1 MIWKSKRSLDSYPAS
16 KWSIPTFG
24 ASKVLTV
31 APLLHSLLAT
41 AHASPG
47 EAQAT
52 APDQSVLL
60 WIGLAI
66 VAGVAI
72 SAAILQRRDKLIV
85 FRDYTDATITV
96 LSFLVP
102 LAAFWVLKSNESD
115 RTLLWLVSGGLLA
128 VAVSLMLINTAD
140 ANGGL
145 GNPYF
150 YLALAAKLIFMVVF
164 LLLVALIVARMFRG
178 SMARKSD
185 ETQWEYEQR
194 KEREARE
201 AAAAGAALA
210 DLIAGGFLI
219 FCKESGFGSPAPVFA
234 SVKRIFAGDLQ
245 AGSSQ
250 NALGL
255 EIPLVPPRP
264 ITGAMCV
271 AVGLAVAFGWWTY
284 ASERIGSGGGV
295 AQAGSEVT
303 PAAYRKTDE
312 TAEGSESP
320 APNYP
325 TQSIDSVT
333 AYQPQRQGDPSVLE
347 FDEAYERANNG
358 DAYAQAIVSFYYGL
372 GYKTYKDLD
381 AAADYASR
389 SAAQGNPLGLYRMG
403 SIVQSGDGVQK
414 STESGKAMKIQ
425 SLSGLDRMSG
435 DPYAMTA
442 LGIMLFSGEGVAKD
456 RSAAARLYQAAVE
469 TGYAPALY
477 NYAACLMA
485 GHGVQQDMPL
495 ALQYW
500 RAAYEQNYPPAMDG
514 PPPVK

>member
-1 MIWKSKRSLDSYPAS
+1 
-16 KWSIPTFG
+16 
-24 ASKVLTV
+24 
-31 APLLHSLLAT
+31 LLAASET
-41 AHASPG
+41 AVTSTD
-47 EAQAT
+47 EKN
-52 APDQSVLL
+52 VLMWL
-60 WIGLAI
+60 GIAAVVGIAI
-66 VAGVAI
+66 
-72 SAAILQRRDKLIV
+72 AAAVLQRRDKLVI

-102 LAAFWVLKSNESD
+102 LAAFWILKSNESD
-115 RTLLWLVSGGLLA
+115 RSVLWLVSGGLLA

-150 YLALAAKLIFMVVF
+150 YLALAAKVIFMVVF
-164 LLLVALIVARMFRG
+164 LLLVALIVASIFRG

-210 DLIAGGFLI
+210 GLIAGGFLI

-245 AGSSQ
+245 AGSNQ

-264 ITGAMCV
+264 ISGAVCLV
-271 AVGLAVAFGWWTY
+271 VGLATAFGWWSYSTQQI
-284 ASERIGSGGGV
+284 AGGRGI
-295 AQAGSEVT
+295 AQTESAMT
-303 PAAYRKTDE
+303 QTAYRKNE
-312 TAEGSESP
+312 EPASL
-320 APNYP
+320 APNHP
-325 TQSIDSVT
+325 TQSVDSVT
-333 AYQPQRQGDPSVLE
+333 PYQPQRQGDPSVLE
-347 FDEAYERANNG
+347 FEEALERANNG
-358 DAYAQAIVSFYYGL
+358 DAYAQAVVSIYYGL
-372 GYKTYKDLD
+372 GYKTSKNSA

-403 SIVQSGDGVQK
+403 SIVQSGDGVQQ
-414 STESGKAMKIQ
+414 SPEPGKAMKIQ
-425 SLSGLDRMSG
+425 SLSGLDQMSG

-442 LGIMLFSGEGVAKD
+442 LGIMLFRGEGVAKD
-456 RSAAARLYQAAVE
+456 RSAAARLYQAAAE

-514 PPPVK
+514 PPPAK

>member
-1 MIWKSKRSLDSYPAS
+1 MGIAVVVG
-16 KWSIPTFG
+16 I
-24 ASKVLTV
+24 
-31 APLLHSLLAT
+31 AT
-41 AHASPG
+41 
-47 EAQAT
+47 T
-52 APDQSVLL
+52 
-60 WIGLAI
+60 
-66 VAGVAI
+66 
-72 SAAILQRRDKLIV
+72 AAILQRRDKLIV

-102 LAAFWVLKSNESD
+102 LVAFWILKSNESD

-128 VAVSLMLINTAD
+128 AAVSLMLINTAD

-164 LLLVALIVARMFRG
+164 LLLVALIVASMFRG

-210 DLIAGGFLI
+210 GLIAGGFLI

-264 ITGAMCV
+264 ISGAVCLV
-271 AVGLAVAFGWWTY
+271 AGLAVALGWWSFSTQQT
-284 ASERIGSGGGV
+284 GGGG
-295 AQAGSEVT
+295 AIARTEESAVT
-303 PAAYRKTDE
+303 QAAYRKTEDE
-312 TAEGSESP
+312 GTTRNPSP
-320 APNYP
+320 VQDYP
-325 TQSIDSVT
+325 QQSVDSVT
-333 AYQPQRQGDPSVLE
+333 PYQPQRQGDPSVLE
-347 FDEAYERANNG
+347 FEEALERANNG

-372 GYKTYKDLD
+372 GYKTSKNVV

-403 SIVQSGDGVQK
+403 SIVQSGDGVQQ
-414 STESGKAMKIQ
+414 SPDSGKAMKVQ
-425 SLSGLDRMSG
+425 SLRGLDQMTG

-442 LGIMLFSGEGVAKD
+442 LGIMLFRGEGVAKD
-456 RSAAARLYQAAVE
+456 RSAAARLYQAAAE

>member
-1 MIWKSKRSLDSYPAS
+1 MIWKSKRSSDGYPAFR
-16 KWSIPTFG
+16 WPIPRFG
-24 ASKVLTV
+24 ASKVLTLP
-31 APLLHSLLAT
+31 PLFHSLLAT
-41 AHASPG
+41 AHASPA

-52 APDQSVLL
+52 YPDQSILL

-66 VAGVAI
+66 VAGIAI

-102 LAAFWVLKSNESD
+102 LAAFWILKSNESD

-150 YLALAAKLIFMVVF
+150 YLALAAKVIFMMVF
-164 LLLVALIVARMFRG
+164 LLLVALLVASVFRG
-178 SMARKSD
+178 SMGRKSD
-185 ETQWEYEQR
+185 ETQWEYERR
-194 KEREARE
+194 KESEAR
-201 AAAAGAALA
+201 AAAALAAFIIGLVT
-210 DLIAGGFLI
+210 GGFMI
-219 FCKESGFGSPAPVFA
+219 FCKESGFGSAAPVFA
-234 SVKRIFAGDLQ
+234 SVKRIFTGDLQ

-255 EIPLVPPRP
+255 EVPLVPARP
-264 ITGAMCV
+264 FTGAMCV
-271 AVGLAVAFGWWTY
+271 VVGLAAAFGWWSY
-284 ASERIGSGGGV
+284 ASQQIGSGGGV
-295 AQAGSEVT
+295 AQTESEVT
-303 PAAYRKTDE
+303 QATYRKDE
-312 TAEGSESP
+312 EATSP

-347 FDEAYERANNG
+347 FDEALERANGG
-358 DAYAQAIVSFYYGL
+358 DAYAQAVVSFYYAL
-372 GYKTYKDLD
+372 GYKTSKDVV

-403 SIVQSGDGVQK
+403 SLVQSGDGVQK

-425 SLSGLDRMSG
+425 SLGGLDQMSG

-442 LGIMLFSGEGVAKD
+442 LGIMLFRGEGVAKD
-456 RSAAARLYQAAVE
+456 RAAAARLYKAAAE

>member
-1 MIWKSKRSLDSYPAS
+1 MRVELGKIPRGFRTLSVTSGLYALLGPESLWAAS
-16 KWSIPTFG
+16 E
-24 ASKVLTV
+24 A
-31 APLLHSLLAT
+31 AT
-41 AHASPG
+41 ANTD
-47 EAQAT
+47 EKN
-52 APDQSVLL
+52 VLMWL
-60 WIGLAI
+60 GIAAVVGIAI
-66 VAGVAI
+66 T
-72 SAAILQRRDKLIV
+72 AAILQRREKLIV

-102 LAAFWVLKSNESD
+102 LVAFWVLKSNESD

-128 VAVSLMLINTAD
+128 VAVALMLINTAD

-150 YLALAAKLIFMVVF
+150 YLALAAKVIFMAVF
-164 LLLVALIVARMFRG
+164 LLLVALLVASIFRG
-178 SMARKSD
+178 SMGKKSD
-185 ETQWEYEQR
+185 ETQWDYERR
-194 KEREARE
+194 KESEAR
-201 AAAAGAALA
+201 AAAALAAFIIGLVT
-210 DLIAGGFLI
+210 GGFMI

-234 SVKRIFAGDLQ
+234 SVKRIFAGDMQ
-245 AGSSQ
+245 AGSNQ

-271 AVGLAVAFGWWTY
+271 AVGLAAAFGWWSY
-284 ASERIGSGGGV
+284 ASQQIGSGGGV
-295 AQAGSEVT
+295 AQTESEVT
-303 PAAYRKTDE
+303 QAAYRKMNE
-312 TAEGSESP
+312 SAERSESP
-320 APNYP
+320 AQNYP
-325 TQSIDSVT
+325 PQSTDSVT
-333 AYQPQRQGDPSVLE
+333 AYQPQRQGAPSVLE
-347 FDEAYERANNG
+347 FDEALERANNG

-372 GYKTYKDLD
+372 GYKTSKNVD

-403 SIVQSGDGVQK
+403 SIVQSGDGAQK
-414 STESGKAMKIQ
+414 SAESGKAMKVQ
-425 SLSGLDRMSG
+425 SLSGLDQMSG

-442 LGIMLFSGEGVAKD
+442 LGIMLFRGEGVAKD
-456 RSAAARLYQAAVE
+456 RSAAARLYQGAAE

-485 GHGVQQDMPL
+485 GHGVAQDQQL